1 MAVSTI
7 LVAQQGDASFI
18 KVVGKGS
25 YQNAGLVKS
34 YAERVAHQGIASFTI
49 DLQECAHMDSTFMGV
64 LAGLARQQ
72 RERQAPAPRL
82 VHLNSRTTE
91 LLTTLGLDRILDI
104 ESPPAPGQTPFQP
117 LVQDRPPGKTETART
132 MLEAHRH
139 LVESHQDNAA
149 KFQDVIQFLE
159 SKLGQRP
166 D

>member
-1 MAVSTI
+1 MVNSTI
-7 LVAQQGDASFI
+7 LVAQQGNASFI

-34 YAERVAHQGIASFTI
+34 YFERVAHQGVASFTI

-64 LAGLARQQ
+64 LASLARQQ
-72 RERQAPAPRL
+72 RERQAPVPRI
-82 VHLNSRTTE
+82 VHLNPRTSE
-91 LLTTLGLDRILDI
+91 LLTNLGLDRILDL
-104 ESPPAPGQTPFQP
+104 ESTPASSTAP
-117 LVQDRPPGKTETART
+117 LIPLSQDRPPSKAETAQT
-132 MLEAHRH
+132 MLEAHRN
-139 LVESHQDNAA
+139 LIASHQENAA